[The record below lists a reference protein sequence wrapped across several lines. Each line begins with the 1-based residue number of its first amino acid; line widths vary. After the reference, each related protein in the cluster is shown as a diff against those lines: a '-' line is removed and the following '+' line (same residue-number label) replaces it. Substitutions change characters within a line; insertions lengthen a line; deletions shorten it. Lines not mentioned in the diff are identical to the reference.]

1 MSFRIE
7 KTGYQAGAD
16 VFDNWRVVDIII
28 PDIDTENISETV
40 DGAPGVTPFGR
51 TVGVRSGIK
60 VIFKFYFEGIAE
72 FREER
77 RKIYD
82 LFNHQLGP
90 IRLFEDKND
99 THYLEVVKDSITID
113 RGNSHRKAT
122 AEVELS
128 TYSLPYFMSAR
139 HSNRT
144 VTGERSFTYENPGDV
159 ELDHRYMDTIIRVEM
174 TGSAASF
181 GMTVNGEEWRY
192 SAPLSA
198 GDILEIKEGTV
209 YLNGVK
215 SFSSSTKNVF
225 TFIPG
230 QNDIQITGSTNY
242 RMSIQTKVYTF

>member
-7 KTGYQAGAD
+7 KTGYEAGSD

-159 ELDHRYMDTIIRVEM
+159 E
-174 TGSAASF
+174 
-181 GMTVNGEEWRY
+181 
-192 SAPLSA
+192 
-198 GDILEIKEGTV
+198 
-209 YLNGVK
+209 
-215 SFSSSTKNVF
+215 
-225 TFIPG
+225 
-230 QNDIQITGSTNY
+230 
-242 RMSIQTKVYTF
+242 

>member
-7 KTGYQAGAD
+7 KAGYQNKSE
-16 VFDNWRVVDIII
+16 VLDNWRVVDIII
-28 PDIDTENISETV
+28 PDISTENISETV

-60 VIFKFYFEGIAE
+60 VIFKFYFDGIAE

-77 RKIYD
+77 QKVYNK
-82 LFNHQLGP
+82 FNHQLGP
-90 IRLFEDKND
+90 IKFFENKDD

-128 TYSLPYFMSAR
+128 TYSLPYFTSA
-139 HSNRT
+139 SYDIKT

-159 ELDHRYMDTIIRVEM
+159 ELDHRYMDTIIKVNM
-174 TGSAASF
+174 TGPAASF
-181 GMTVNGEEWRY
+181 GMTVNKEEWSY
-192 SAPLSA
+192 NKSLST
-198 GDILEIKEGTV
+198 GDVLEIKEGTV

-215 SFSSSTKNVF
+215 SFSPSTKNVF

-242 RMSIQTKVYTF
+242 NMSIQTKVYTF

>member
-1 MSFRIE
+1 
-7 KTGYQAGAD
+7 
-16 VFDNWRVVDIII
+16 
-28 PDIDTENISETV
+28 
-40 DGAPGVTPFGR
+40 
-51 TVGVRSGIK
+51 
-60 VIFKFYFEGIAE
+60 
-72 FREER
+72 
-77 RKIYD
+77 KIYD

-159 ELDHRYMDTIIRVEM
+159 ELDHRYMDMVVRVEM

-181 GMTVNGEEWRY
+181 GMTVNEEEWRY
-192 SAPLSA
+192 NGQLSA

-225 TFIPG
+225 TFKPG